1 MALGGLDSAI
11 SVARSMRLAKHS
23 EGLLANPI
31 ICGSR
36 VECSDK
42 KERKQKKNRHPRLCR
57 SGDVPEK
64 DRWGQN
70 AIVWLGVLGM
80 TERFGSTTM
89 IQDRERH
96 KITQEIRSQHTD
108 HEASCGLTIH
118 QACTSDVSR
127 CSSQVVHPPAHD
139 NPLRA

>member
-42 KERKQKKNRHPRLCR
+42 KERKK
-57 SGDVPEK
+57 EK
-64 DRWGQN
+64 Q
-70 AIVWLGVLGM
+70 
-80 TERFGSTTM
+80 T
-89 IQDRERH
+89 
-96 KITQEIRSQHTD
+96 
-108 HEASCGLTIH
+108 
-118 QACTSDVSR
+118 
-127 CSSQVVHPPAHD
+127 PPAFAVLRMFQKRIDGVKTPFLAGGAWDDRAIWQHD
-139 NPLRA
+139 YDTRP